1 MKKIVTISLISIFSI
16 LVGFLLFI
24 LIPISRSNP
33 KIKGKV
39 RLSGLEEEVN
49 VVIDDWGVPHIFAQN
64 EKDLYFAS
72 GYLQAQER
80 MWQMELTRR
89 AGFGRLSEI
98 FGKVTLE
105 RDKFMRNMGFEEA
118 ALNDFENLSPK
129 MRELIASYSNGV
141 NAWMDSRKLNWPIE
155 FLILRF
161 RPEPWTA
168 LDSLVVKEIM
178 ALMLCPDYRSE
189 VVRGKL
195 AESLGAEKALQIL
208 EEGIPPPPSESVM
221 TSGTGTLTIPPFQGS
236 NNWVVSGSRSE
247 SGKPLLANDPHLE
260 ITLPSIWYEMHISC
274 PGLNAVGVSLPGVPF
289 IIIGHN
295 SSIAWGITNSAA
307 DVQDLYVEKIDD
319 SGNMYLDGE
328 EWKPLFKKKQEI
340 KIKGRRKP
348 EEIEIRWTE
357 RGPIITPIVI
367 ESQTPLSLSWTI
379 YEGGRTMEA
388 FYLLNRALNW
398 REFSDALAL
407 FDVPSQNFIY
417 ADTEG
422 NIGYYLTGKLP
433 LRTAQAAVFPFP
445 GWKKEGQWQGFLD
458 EDKKPN
464 LFNPDEGYI
473 VTANNRIVPDD
484 FPYYVSFDWDFP
496 FRADRVKE
504 LLLQKEKHSIESFKR
519 MQNDVYTKKGEAV
532 LPVFEDIEETDGNA
546 GEAIRLLKHWD
557 LRMSSG
563 KEPALYEAFMNIF
576 HAEVFE
582 DELGDDFG
590 DFDPTFRRKNAGIL
604 RVLSDPFS
612 PWYDNTETPQ
622 VETRED
628 IVKMSLEKAYDA
640 LDKKYGPQENWDWM
654 KFHSIRYRHALGR
667 IPLFRFL
674 NRGPYPLDGHA
685 YTIRASFPAFGT
697 SSGSSYRQIIDLS
710 DFKNS
715 ICVLT
720 SGQSGCFL
728 SRFYDDQIPLWLEG
742 QYHPMLFSADDIRAN
757 SAGTLRLIP
766 QRKK

>member
-1 MKKIVTISLISIFSI
+1 MKKIITITLISILSI
-16 LVGFLLFI
+16 LIGFLLFI
-24 LIPISRSNP
+24 FVPISRSNP
-33 KIKGKV
+33 KIKGKI
-39 RLSGLEEEVN
+39 RLPDLQEEVS
-49 VVIDDWGVPHIFAQN
+49 VIIDDWGVPHIFAQN

-72 GYLQAQER
+72 GYMQAQER

-98 FGKVTLE
+98 FGKMALE

-118 ALNDFENLSPK
+118 ALNDFGNLSPK
-129 MRELIASYSNGV
+129 MRELIASYCNGI

-155 FLILRF
+155 FLVLRF
-161 RPEPWTA
+161 RPEPWTP

-178 ALMLCPDYRSE
+178 ALMLCPDYKSE
-189 VVRGKL
+189 AVRGKL

-208 EEGIPPPPSESVM
+208 EEGIPSPPSESAMVSWQDM
-221 TSGTGTLTIPPFQGS
+221 LAVPPFQGS
-236 NNWVVSGSRSE
+236 NNWVVSGNRSE
-247 SGKPLLANDPHLE
+247 SGKPLLANDPHLQ
-260 ITLPSIWYEMHISC
+260 ITLPPIWYEMHVNC
-274 PGLNAVGVSLPGVPF
+274 PGLNAVGVTLPGVPF

-295 SSIAWGITNSAA
+295 PSVAWGITNSAA
-307 DVQDLYVEKIDD
+307 DVQDLYMEKLDS
-319 SGNMYLDGE
+319 SGNMYLDRG

-388 FYLLNRALNW
+388 FYLLNKARNW
-398 REFSDALAL
+398 QEFSEALAL
-407 FDVPSQNFIY
+407 FDVPSQNFVY

-422 NIGYYLTGKLP
+422 NIGYYLSGKIP
-433 LRTAQAAVFPFP
+433 IRAAQAAVFPFP
-445 GWKKEGQWQGFLD
+445 GWKEEGQWQGFID

-464 LFNPDEGYI
+464 LFNPEEGYI
-473 VTANNRIVPDD
+473 VTANNKIIPDG
-484 FPYYVSFDWDFP
+484 FPYYVSFDWDIP
-496 FRADRVKE
+496 FRADRVRE
-504 LLLQKEKHSIESFKR
+504 LLLQKEKHSIESFKI
-519 MQNDVYTKKGEAV
+519 MQNDVYTKEGEAF
-532 LPVFEDIEETDGNA
+532 LPVFKDVEETDDNA
-546 GEAIRLLKHWD
+546 GEALRLLKDWD

-563 KEPALYEAFMNIF
+563 KEPALFEAFINIF
-576 HAEVFE
+576 HAEVFK
-582 DELGDDFG
+582 DELGENFG
-590 DFDPTFRRKNAGIL
+590 DFDPSFRRKKAGIL
-604 RVLSDPFS
+604 RLLSDPHS
-612 PWYDNTETPQ
+612 SWYDNTETPQ
-622 VETRED
+622 VENRED
-628 IVKMSLEKAYDA
+628 IVRISLEKAHDT
-640 LDKKYGPQENWDWM
+640 LEKKYGPPDDWDWM
-654 KFHSIRYRHALGR
+654 RFHSIRFRHSLGEV
-667 IPLFRFL
+667 PLFRFL

-742 QYHPMLFSADDIRAN
+742 QYHPMLFFPDDIRAS
-757 SAGTLRLIP
+757 SAGTLKLVP

>member
-1 MKKIVTISLISIFSI
+1 MKKIITITLISILSI
-16 LVGFLLFI
+16 LIGFLLFI
-24 LIPISRSNP
+24 LVPISRSNP
-33 KIKGKV
+33 KIKGKI
-39 RLSGLEEEVN
+39 RLPDLQEEVS
-49 VVIDDWGVPHIFAQN
+49 VIIDDWGVPHIFAQN

-72 GYLQAQER
+72 GYMQAQER

-98 FGKVTLE
+98 FGKMALE

-129 MRELIASYSNGV
+129 MRELIASYCNGI

-155 FLILRF
+155 FLVLRF
-161 RPEPWTA
+161 RPEPWTP

-178 ALMLCPDYRSE
+178 ALMLCPDYKSE
-189 VVRGKL
+189 AVRGKL

-208 EEGIPPPPSESVM
+208 EEGIPSPPSESAMVSWQDM
-221 TSGTGTLTIPPFQGS
+221 LAVPPFQGS
-236 NNWVVSGSRSE
+236 NNWVVSGNRSE
-247 SGKPLLANDPHLE
+247 SGKPLLANDPHLQ
-260 ITLPSIWYEMHISC
+260 ITLPPIWYEMHVNC
-274 PGLNAVGVSLPGVPF
+274 PGLNAVGVTLPGVPF

-295 SSIAWGITNSAA
+295 PSVAWGITNSAA
-307 DVQDLYVEKIDD
+307 DVQDLYMEKLDS
-319 SGNMYLDGE
+319 SGNMYLDRG

-388 FYLLNRALNW
+388 FYLLNKARNW
-398 REFSDALAL
+398 QEFSEALAL
-407 FDVPSQNFIY
+407 FDVPSQNFVY

-422 NIGYYLTGKLP
+422 NIGYYLSGKIP
-433 LRTAQAAVFPFP
+433 IRAAQAAVFPFP
-445 GWKKEGQWQGFLD
+445 GWKEEGQWQGFID

-464 LFNPDEGYI
+464 LFNPEEGYI
-473 VTANNRIVPDD
+473 VTANNKIVPDG
-484 FPYYVSFDWDFP
+484 FPYYVSFDWDIP
-496 FRADRVKE
+496 FRADRVRE
-504 LLLQKEKHSIESFKR
+504 LLLQKEKHSIESFKI
-519 MQNDVYTKKGEAV
+519 MQNDVYTKEGEAF
-532 LPVFEDIEETDGNA
+532 LPVFKDVEETDDNA
-546 GEAIRLLKHWD
+546 GEALRLLKDWD

-563 KEPALYEAFMNIF
+563 KEPALFEAFINIF
-576 HAEVFE
+576 HAEVFK
-582 DELGDDFG
+582 DELGENFG
-590 DFDPTFRRKNAGIL
+590 DFDPSFRRKKAGIL
-604 RVLSDPFS
+604 RLLSDPHS
-612 PWYDNTETPQ
+612 SWYDNTETPQ
-622 VETRED
+622 VENRED
-628 IVKMSLEKAYDA
+628 IVRISLEQAHDK
-640 LDKKYGPQENWDWM
+640 LEKKYGPPDDWDWM
-654 KFHSIRYRHALGR
+654 RFHSIRFRHSLGEV
-667 IPLFRFL
+667 PLFRFL

-742 QYHPMLFSADDIRAN
+742 QYHPMLFFPDDIRAS
-757 SAGTLRLIP
+757 SAGTLKLVP

>member
-1 MKKIVTISLISIFSI
+1 MKKIFTISLISILSI

-24 LIPISRSNP
+24 LIHISRSNP
-33 KIKGKV
+33 KIKGKIS
-39 RLSGLEEEVN
+39 LSGLDEEVS
-49 VVIDDWGVPHIFAQN
+49 VVIDNWGVPHIFAQS

-72 GYLQAQER
+72 GYMQAQER

-98 FGKVTLE
+98 FGQVALE

-129 MRELIASYSNGV
+129 MRELIASYSDGV

-161 RPEPWTA
+161 RPEPWTP

-178 ALMLCPDYRSE
+178 ALMLCPDYKSE
-189 VVRGKL
+189 AVRGKL
-195 AESLGAEKALQIL
+195 VESLGAEKALQIL
-208 EEGIPPPPSESVM
+208 EEGIPPPPSESVVI
-221 TSGTGTLTIPPFQGS
+221 SGTGMLPVPPFQGS
-236 NNWVVSGSRSE
+236 NSWVVSGSRSE
-247 SGKPLLANDPHLE
+247 SGKPLLANDPHLQ
-260 ITLPSIWYEMHISC
+260 ITLPPIWYEMHVNC

-295 SSIAWGITNSAA
+295 PSIAWGITNSAA

-319 SGNMYLDGE
+319 SGSMYLDRG

-348 EEIEIRWTE
+348 EEIEIRWTK

-388 FYLLNRALNW
+388 FYLLNRARDW
-398 REFSDALAL
+398 QEFSEALAL
-407 FDVPSQNFIY
+407 FDVPSQNFVY
-417 ADTEG
+417 ADKDG
-422 NIGYYLTGKLP
+422 NIGYYLSGKIP
-433 LRTAQAAVFPFP
+433 IRAAQAAVFPFP
-445 GWKKEGQWQGFLD
+445 GWEEEGQWQGFLD
-458 EDKKPN
+458 EDKKPR
-464 LFNPDEGYI
+464 LFNPDEGFI
-473 VTANNRIVPDD
+473 VTANNKIVPDG
-484 FPYYVSFDWDFP
+484 FPYYVSFDWDIP
-496 FRADRVKE
+496 FRADRVRE
-504 LLLQKEKHSIESFKR
+504 LLLQKEKHSIESFKII
-519 MQNDVYTKKGEAV
+519 QNDVYTKKGEAF
-532 LPVFEDIEETDGNA
+532 LPVFKDVEETDGNA
-546 GEAIRLLKHWD
+546 GEALRLLKDWD

-563 KEPALYEAFMNIF
+563 KEPALFEVFMNIF
-576 HAEVFE
+576 HAEVFK
-582 DELGDDFG
+582 DEMGEDFG
-590 DFDPTFRRKNAGIL
+590 DFDPSFRRKKAGIL
-604 RVLSDPFS
+604 RLLSDS
-612 PWYDNTETPQ
+612 HSSWYDNTETPQ
-622 VETRED
+622 VEDRED
-628 IVKMSLEKAYDA
+628 IVKVSLDKAYSSLE
-640 LDKKYGPQENWDWM
+640 KKYGPPDDWDWM
-654 KFHSIRYRHALGR
+654 TFHSIRFRHALGEP
-667 IPLFRFL
+667 PLFRFL
-674 NRGPYPLDGHA
+674 NRGPYPMDGHA
-685 YTIRASFPAFGT
+685 FTIRASFPAFGT

-742 QYHPMLFSADDIRAN
+742 QYHPMLFSPDDIRAN
-757 SAGTLRLIP
+757 SAGTLRLVP
-766 QRKK
+766 QWKK

>member
-1 MKKIVTISLISIFSI
+1 MKKIITITLISILSI
-16 LVGFLLFI
+16 LIGFLLFI
-24 LIPISRSNP
+24 LVPISRSNP
-33 KIKGKV
+33 KIKGKI
-39 RLSGLEEEVN
+39 RLPDLQEEVS
-49 VVIDDWGVPHIFAQN
+49 VIIDDWGVPHIFAQN

-72 GYLQAQER
+72 GYMQAQER

-89 AGFGRLSEI
+89 AGFGRLSGI
-98 FGKVTLE
+98 FGKMALE

-118 ALNDFENLSPK
+118 ALNDFGNLSPK
-129 MRELIASYSNGV
+129 MRELIASYCNGI

-155 FLILRF
+155 FLVLRF
-161 RPEPWTA
+161 RPEPWTP

-178 ALMLCPDYRSE
+178 ALMLCPDYKSE
-189 VVRGKL
+189 AVRGKL

-208 EEGIPPPPSESVM
+208 EEGIPSPPSESAMVSWQDM
-221 TSGTGTLTIPPFQGS
+221 LAVPPFQGS
-236 NNWVVSGSRSE
+236 NNWVVSGNRSE
-247 SGKPLLANDPHLE
+247 SGKPLLANDPHLQ
-260 ITLPSIWYEMHISC
+260 ITLPPIWYEMHVNC
-274 PGLNAVGVSLPGVPF
+274 PGLNAVGVTLPGVPF

-295 SSIAWGITNSAA
+295 PSVAWGITNSAA
-307 DVQDLYVEKIDD
+307 DVQDLYMEKLDS
-319 SGNMYLDGE
+319 SGNMYLDRG

-388 FYLLNRALNW
+388 FYLLNKARNW
-398 REFSDALAL
+398 QEFSEALAL
-407 FDVPSQNFIY
+407 FDVPSQNFVY

-422 NIGYYLTGKLP
+422 NIGYYLSGKIP
-433 LRTAQAAVFPFP
+433 IRAAQAAVFPFP
-445 GWKKEGQWQGFLD
+445 GWKEEGQWQGFID

-464 LFNPDEGYI
+464 LFNPEEGYI
-473 VTANNRIVPDD
+473 VTANNKIVPDG
-484 FPYYVSFDWDFP
+484 FPYYVSFDWDIP
-496 FRADRVKE
+496 FRADRVRE
-504 LLLQKEKHSIESFKR
+504 LLLQKEKHSIESFKI
-519 MQNDVYTKKGEAV
+519 MQNDVYTKEGEAF
-532 LPVFEDIEETDGNA
+532 LPVFKDVEETDDNA
-546 GEAIRLLKHWD
+546 GEALRLLKDWD

-563 KEPALYEAFMNIF
+563 KEPALFEAFINIF
-576 HAEVFE
+576 HAEVFK
-582 DELGDDFG
+582 DELGENFG
-590 DFDPTFRRKNAGIL
+590 DFDPSFRRKKAGIL
-604 RVLSDPFS
+604 RLLSDPHS
-612 PWYDNTETPQ
+612 SWYDNTETPQ
-622 VETRED
+622 VENRED
-628 IVKMSLEKAYDA
+628 IVRISLEQAHDK
-640 LDKKYGPQENWDWM
+640 LEKKYGPPDDWDWM
-654 KFHSIRYRHALGR
+654 RFHSIRFRHSLGEV
-667 IPLFRFL
+667 PLFRFL

-742 QYHPMLFSADDIRAN
+742 QYHPMLFFPDDIRAS
-757 SAGTLRLIP
+757 SAGTLKLVP

>member
-1 MKKIVTISLISIFSI
+1 MKKIITISLISILSI

-24 LIPISRSNP
+24 VVHISRSNP
-33 KIKGKV
+33 RVKGKIS
-39 RLSGLEEEVN
+39 LPGLEEEVR

-72 GYLQAQER
+72 GYMQARER

-89 AGFGRLSEI
+89 SGFGRLSEL
-98 FGKVTLE
+98 FGKMALE

-129 MRELIASYSNGV
+129 MRELIASYSDGV

-161 RPEPWTA
+161 RPEPWTP

-178 ALMLCPDYRSE
+178 ALMLCPDYKSE
-189 VVRGKL
+189 AVRGKL
-195 AESLGAEKALQIL
+195 VDRLGAEKALQIL
-208 EEGIPPPPSESVM
+208 EKGIPPPPSESVM
-221 TSGTGTLTIPPFQGS
+221 ISGTDMLSIPLFQGS
-236 NNWVVSGSRSE
+236 NSWVVSGNRSE
-247 SGKPLLANDPHLE
+247 SGKPLLANDPHLQ
-260 ITLPSIWYEMHISC
+260 INLPPIWYEMHVNC
-274 PGLNAVGVSLPGVPF
+274 PGLNAFGVSLPGVPF

-295 SSIAWGITNSAA
+295 PSIAWGMTNSAA
-307 DVQDLYVEKIDD
+307 DVQDLYIEKLDD
-319 SGNMYLDGE
+319 SGNMYLDRG

-348 EEIEIRWTE
+348 EEIEIRWTV

-388 FYLLNRALNW
+388 FYLLNRARNW
-398 REFSDALAL
+398 QEFSEALAL

-417 ADTEG
+417 ADKDG
-422 NIGYYLTGKLP
+422 NIGYYLSGKIP
-433 LRTAQAAVFPFP
+433 IRAAQAAVFPFP
-445 GWKKEGQWQGFLD
+445 GWKEEGQWQGFLD

-464 LFNPDEGYI
+464 LFNPEEGYI
-473 VTANNRIVPDD
+473 VTANNKIVPDG

-504 LLLQKEKHSIESFKR
+504 LLLQQEKHSIESFKII
-519 MQNDVYTKKGEAV
+519 QNDVYTKKGEAF
-532 LPVFEDIEETDGNA
+532 LPVFGDMEEKDGNA
-546 GEAIRLLKHWD
+546 GEALRLLKDWD

-563 KEPALYEAFMNIF
+563 KEPALFEVFMNVF
-576 HAEVFE
+576 HAEVFK

-590 DFDPTFRRKNAGIL
+590 DFDPSFRRKKAGIL
-604 RVLSDPFS
+604 RVISDPHS
-612 PWYDNTETPQ
+612 PWYDNTETSQ
-622 VETRED
+622 VENRED
-628 IVKMSLEKAYDA
+628 IVKISLEKAYSS
-640 LDKKYGPQENWDWM
+640 LEKNYGSSDDWDWM
-654 KFHSIRYRHALGR
+654 RFHSIRFRHVLGEV
-667 IPLFRFL
+667 PLFRFL
-674 NRGPYPLDGHA
+674 NRGPYPMDGHA

-742 QYHPMLFSADDIRAN
+742 RYHPMLFSPDDIQAN

>member
-1 MKKIVTISLISIFSI
+1 MKKIITITLISILSI
-16 LVGFLLFI
+16 LIGFLLFI
-24 LIPISRSNP
+24 LVPISRSNP
-33 KIKGKV
+33 KIKGKI
-39 RLSGLEEEVN
+39 RLPDLQEEVS
-49 VVIDDWGVPHIFAQN
+49 VIIDDWGVPHIFAQN

-72 GYLQAQER
+72 GYMQAQER

-98 FGKVTLE
+98 FGKMALE

-118 ALNDFENLSPK
+118 ALNDFGNLSPK
-129 MRELIASYSNGV
+129 MRELIASYCNGI

-155 FLILRF
+155 FLVLRF
-161 RPEPWTA
+161 RPEPWTP

-178 ALMLCPDYRSE
+178 ALMLCPDYKSE
-189 VVRGKL
+189 AVRGKL

-208 EEGIPPPPSESVM
+208 EEGIPSPPSESAMVSWQDM
-221 TSGTGTLTIPPFQGS
+221 LAVPPFQGS
-236 NNWVVSGSRSE
+236 NNWVVSGNRSE
-247 SGKPLLANDPHLE
+247 SGKPLLANDPHLQ
-260 ITLPSIWYEMHISC
+260 ITLPPIWYEMHVNC
-274 PGLNAVGVSLPGVPF
+274 PGLNAVGVTLPGVPF

-295 SSIAWGITNSAA
+295 PSVAWGITNSAA
-307 DVQDLYVEKIDD
+307 DVQDLYMEKLDS
-319 SGNMYLDGE
+319 SGNMYLDRG

-388 FYLLNRALNW
+388 FYLLNKARNW
-398 REFSDALAL
+398 QEFSEALAL
-407 FDVPSQNFIY
+407 FDVPSQNFVY

-422 NIGYYLTGKLP
+422 NIGYYLSGKIP
-433 LRTAQAAVFPFP
+433 IRAAQAAVFPFP
-445 GWKKEGQWQGFLD
+445 GWKEEGQWQGFID

-464 LFNPDEGYI
+464 LFNPEEGYI
-473 VTANNRIVPDD
+473 VTANNKIVPDG
-484 FPYYVSFDWDFP
+484 FPYYVSFDWDIP
-496 FRADRVKE
+496 FRADRVRE
-504 LLLQKEKHSIESFKR
+504 LLLQKEKHSIESFKI
-519 MQNDVYTKKGEAV
+519 MQNDVYTKEGEAF
-532 LPVFEDIEETDGNA
+532 LPVFKDVEETDDNA
-546 GEAIRLLKHWD
+546 GEALRLLKDWD

-563 KEPALYEAFMNIF
+563 KEPALFEAFINIF
-576 HAEVFE
+576 HAEVFK
-582 DELGDDFG
+582 DELGENFG
-590 DFDPTFRRKNAGIL
+590 DFDPSFRRKKAGIL
-604 RVLSDPFS
+604 RLLSDPHS
-612 PWYDNTETPQ
+612 SWYDNTETPQ
-622 VETRED
+622 VENRED
-628 IVKMSLEKAYDA
+628 IVRISLEQAHDK
-640 LDKKYGPQENWDWM
+640 LEKKYGPPDDWDWM
-654 KFHSIRYRHALGR
+654 RFHSIRFRHSLGEV
-667 IPLFRFL
+667 PLFRFL

-742 QYHPMLFSADDIRAN
+742 QYHPMLFFPDDIRAS
-757 SAGTLRLIP
+757 SAGTLKLVP

>member
-1 MKKIVTISLISIFSI
+1 MKKIITITLISILSI
-16 LVGFLLFI
+16 LIGFLLFI
-24 LIPISRSNP
+24 LVPISRSNP
-33 KIKGKV
+33 KIKGKI
-39 RLSGLEEEVN
+39 RLPDLQEEVS
-49 VVIDDWGVPHIFAQN
+49 VIIDDWGVPHIFAQN

-72 GYLQAQER
+72 GYMQAQER

-98 FGKVTLE
+98 FGKMALE

-129 MRELIASYSNGV
+129 MRELIASYCNGI

-155 FLILRF
+155 FLVLRF
-161 RPEPWTA
+161 RPEPWTP

-178 ALMLCPDYRSE
+178 ALMLCPDYKSE
-189 VVRGKL
+189 AVRGKL
-195 AESLGAEKALQIL
+195 VESLGAEKALQIL
-208 EEGIPPPPSESVM
+208 EEGIPSPPSESAMVSWQDM
-221 TSGTGTLTIPPFQGS
+221 LAVPPFQGS
-236 NNWVVSGSRSE
+236 NNWVVSGNRSE
-247 SGKPLLANDPHLE
+247 SGKPLLANDPHLQ
-260 ITLPSIWYEMHISC
+260 ITLPPIWYEMHVNC
-274 PGLNAVGVSLPGVPF
+274 PGLNAVGVTLPGVPF

-295 SSIAWGITNSAA
+295 PSVAWGITNSAA
-307 DVQDLYVEKIDD
+307 DVQDLYMEKLDS
-319 SGNMYLDGE
+319 SGNMYLDRG

-388 FYLLNRALNW
+388 FYLLNKARNW
-398 REFSDALAL
+398 QEFSEALAL
-407 FDVPSQNFIY
+407 FDVPSQNFVY

-422 NIGYYLTGKLP
+422 NIGYYLSGKIP
-433 LRTAQAAVFPFP
+433 IRAAQAAVFPFP
-445 GWKKEGQWQGFLD
+445 GWKEEGQWQGFID

-464 LFNPDEGYI
+464 LFNPEEGYI
-473 VTANNRIVPDD
+473 VTANNKIVPDG
-484 FPYYVSFDWDFP
+484 FPYYVSFDWDIP
-496 FRADRVKE
+496 FRADRVRE
-504 LLLQKEKHSIESFKR
+504 LLLQKEKHSIESFKI
-519 MQNDVYTKKGEAV
+519 MQNDVYTKEGEAF
-532 LPVFEDIEETDGNA
+532 LPVFKDVEETDDNA
-546 GEAIRLLKHWD
+546 GEALRLLKDWD

-563 KEPALYEAFMNIF
+563 KEPALFEAFINIF
-576 HAEVFE
+576 HAEVFK
-582 DELGDDFG
+582 DELGENFG
-590 DFDPTFRRKNAGIL
+590 DFDPSFRRKKAGIL
-604 RVLSDPFS
+604 RLLSDPHS
-612 PWYDNTETPQ
+612 SWYDNTETPQ
-622 VETRED
+622 VENRED
-628 IVKMSLEKAYDA
+628 IVRISLEQAHDK
-640 LDKKYGPQENWDWM
+640 LEKKYGPPDDWDWM
-654 KFHSIRYRHALGR
+654 RFHSIRFRHSLGEV
-667 IPLFRFL
+667 PLFRFL

-742 QYHPMLFSADDIRAN
+742 QYHPMLFFPDDIRAS
-757 SAGTLRLIP
+757 SAGTLKLVP